1 MVSPTSHRR
10 TSIPA
15 NWDADVSHALNAEA
29 SITGSARAFL
39 QSCYLDASVGRVSHS
54 LEQAVKLWIE
64 SDGEGTVYD
73 ST

>member
-1 MVSPTSHRR
+1 M
-10 TSIPA
+10 
-15 NWDADVSHALNAEA
+15 SHALNAEA

-39 QSCYLDASVGRVSHS
+39 RSCYLDASVGRVSHS